1 MALTDL
7 QYNCLEVAIDHLIEH
22 LKDVSSTKHNNR
34 NVDVELEAT
43 KCLKNSLRMMN
54 NDFGIKS

>member
-7 QYNCLEVAIDHLIEH
+7 QYNCLEVAIDHLIDH
-22 LKDVSSTKHNNR
+22 LKEVSKEERDYR
-34 NVDVELEAT
+34 NTDVELEAT

-54 NDFGIKS
+54 NNFEEK